1 MRLEAVEY
9 RVSQSDERKTESE
22 TSRQTLLTPTR
33 QAALSALEHEFR
45 ELLQAARASG
55 AV

>member
-9 RVSQSDERKTESE
+9 RVSQSDERKTEDE
-22 TSRQTLLTPTR
+22 ASRQNLLTPAR
-33 QAALSALEHEFR
+33 RAALNALEREFKEMLR
-45 ELLQAARASG
+45 AARASG